1 MLSKRAFNVQ
11 AIKIPFQGD
20 VVFIQKG
27 LPELLNIHLLTCFK
41 LEMFKYN
48 ISYTY
53 MYMYICLYTI
63 FEEVFSLCHK

>member
-27 LPELLNIHLLTCFK
+27 LAELLNIHLLTCFK

-53 MYMYICLYTI
+53 MYICLCVIY
-63 FEEVFSLCHK
+63 VYRYMNL